1 MNPPLLFPLHPQSAL
16 YAGDIP
22 DVSYG
27 GICPDTGAF
36 LSIGPDPQT
45 IHEALHLMGEL
56 EKLKHADVPFSTR
69 CLYEPE
75 IGKMFGVLIC
85 ETPAGE
91 RGVLR
96 AFSGMYEGLWT
107 LPGFVPPTSDVDSF
121 DALRLEIEAKV
132 KVYTDKIKKLE
143 SQSPT
148 PGLEQTILKLKHE
161 RKELSWHLTDV
172 IHAAY
177 TLTNVRGESRKQLDV
192 WNQEKRPP
200 TGMGD
205 CCAPKLLQYA
215 ATHNLRPIG
224 LAEFWWG
231 NSPPVHPRIE
241 RQFYSA
247 CERKC
252 HPILGFMLQ
261 GLEQG

>member
-1 MNPPLLFPLHPQSAL
+1 MKTPLLLPLHPDTASYQ
-16 YAGDIP
+16 GDVP
-22 DVSYG
+22 DVFYG
-27 GICPDTGAF
+27 GVCPDSGEF
-36 LSIGPDPQT
+36 ISIRPDAQT
-45 IHEALHLMGEL
+45 IHEALRLMDEL
-56 EKLKHADVPFSTR
+56 DKLKDTETPFSTQ
-69 CLYEPE
+69 CLYAPD
-75 IGKMFGVLIC
+75 IGKMFGVLVC
-85 ETPAGE
+85 ESSSGE

-96 AFSGMYEGLWT
+96 AFSGMYEGRWT
-107 LPGFVPPTSDVDSF
+107 LPGFVPPTSDVETFDS
-121 DALRLEIEAKV
+121 LRLEIEAKI
-132 KVYTDKIKKLE
+132 KVYTDKIKNLE
-143 SQSPT
+143 AQSPA
-148 PGLEQTILKLKHE
+148 PGLEQAILKLKHE

-177 TLTNVRGESRKQLDV
+177 TLINVRGESRKQLDV
-192 WNQEKRPP
+192 WNQDKRPP

-215 ATHNLRPIG
+215 AKHKLRPIG

-261 GLEQG
+261 GLK

>member
-1 MNPPLLFPLHPQSAL
+1 MNPPLLLPLHPDTEAYQGEL
-16 YAGDIP
+16 P
-22 DVSYG
+22 DVTYG
-27 GICPDTGAF
+27 GVCPDTGEF
-36 LSIGPDPQT
+36 RSIRPDSRT
-45 IHEALHLMGEL
+45 IHEARVLMNEL
-56 EKLKHADVPFSTR
+56 SALQDKDEPFSTR

-75 IGKMFGVLIC
+75 LGKMFGVLVC
-85 ETPAGE
+85 ETPDKKQ
-91 RGVLR
+91 GVLR
-96 AFSGMYEGLWT
+96 AFSGMYQGRWT

-121 DALRLEIEAKV
+121 DNLRLEIEAKV
-132 KVYTDKIKKLE
+132 KVFTEKIKKLE
-143 SQSPT
+143 SQSPA

-161 RKELSWHLTDV
+161 RKELSWYLTDV

-192 WNQEKRPP
+192 WNQDKRPP

-215 ATHNLRPIG
+215 ATHRLRPLG

-231 NSPPVHPRIE
+231 TSPPVHPRIE
-241 RQFYSA
+241 GEFYSA

-261 GLEQG
+261 GLE